1 MAAGARARRGCEG
14 LSYCCK
20 VYLFDAMNILELIW
34 NEDDKYAR
42 KAASAKEVDLD
53 NKIGQAKVPN
63 KSKVI
68 SKADYNEF
76 CSLFSQPK
84 AKTSDLPE
92 LPPALKRSI
101 VPENAVDMRDLS
113 KL

>member
-1 MAAGARARRGCEG
+1 MKMISVQGKQLQLKR
-14 LSYCCK
+14 LT
-20 VYLFDAMNILELIW
+20 LITKLVKQ
-34 NEDDKYAR
+34 KYPI
-42 KAASAKEVDLD
+42 
-53 NKIGQAKVPN
+53 NN

-68 SKADYNEF
+68 SKADCNEF
-76 CSLFSQPK
+76 CSLFSHPK